1 MFTGRHQGNS
11 GAEVLIYPDA
21 VYVHSNIVRVDDGV
35 YEYDEYVYT
44 PDEYNRKLLELNLP
58 RVSAKARA
66 DIDYIAMETGV
77 DIDE

>member
-1 MFTGRHQGNS
+1 MNTRRQGNS

-21 VYVHSNIVRVDDGV
+21 VYVRSNIVQIGESL
-35 YEYDEYVYT
+35 YEYDEVKFT
-44 PDEYNRKLLELNLP
+44 PEEYNAYLLELNLP
-58 RVSAKARA
+58 RISAKARA